1 MRSTFYGLEIVRK
14 GLFISQKGLDVT
26 GHNIANANTPGYTR
40 QRLVTSS
47 LEPATGGYGQ
57 FTYTAKGQVG
67 SGVTIQ
73 ELSQI
78 RDKFIDM
85 QYRKEN
91 TGLGEWMTRTDAL
104 QYIEAI
110 FREPSEAGLNAVLA
124 DFFTDI
130 QEMAKNPESK
140 EIRAL
145 VRQDAIKLTETL
157 HHYYDQLIQLQREQ
171 DTAIEITVNRIN
183 EIIRNV
189 KDLNEQ
195 IFRFELGGDKA
206 NDLRDKRNLLVDELS
221 GLIKIEYYET
231 SDNKFRIDINGMV
244 LVDHNVYNEL
254 ETRKDVQNPAGEGL
268 DFLSSIKWK
277 GTNIDVA
284 VNGGKLKGYLDNR
297 DGATNDR
304 MGIPY
309 FIQQLNSFARA
320 LAEEFNRV
328 HKDGWTLPEGENE
341 SRTGIEFFTHDRG
354 QAFDPSKITA
364 KNITLTQDILDSVYN
379 IAASGQEVDKTQ
391 PDKQGD
397 NAIAL
402 ELARLRDRKDLPGIG
417 NFEDFTK
424 KLIAD
429 LAVESSHSQ
438 KMLEG
443 QQILADSLN
452 TNRLSISGVSLDEE
466 MTMMIQYQHA
476 YAAAART
483 ISVMDEALDILINR
497 TGLVGR

>member
-1 MRSTFYGLEIVRK
+1 MGSLPIRPRVRW
-14 GLFISQKGLDVT
+14 V
-26 GHNIANANTPGYTR
+26 A
-40 QRLVTSS
+40 
-47 LEPATGGYGQ
+47 
-57 FTYTAKGQVG
+57 G
-67 SGVTIQ
+67 SPSGAVPD
-73 ELSQI
+73 

-284 VNGGKLKGYLDNR
+284 VNGGKLKG
-297 DGATNDR
+297 
-304 MGIPY
+304 
-309 FIQQLNSFARA
+309 
-320 LAEEFNRV
+320 V
-328 HKDGWTLPEGENE
+328 
-341 SRTGIEFFTHDRG
+341 
-354 QAFDPSKITA
+354 
-364 KNITLTQDILDSVYN
+364 
-379 IAASGQEVDKTQ
+379 SGQ
-391 PDKQGD
+391 QGWCHQRQD
-397 NAIAL
+397 GDPL
-402 ELARLRDRKDLPGIG
+402 FLY
-417 NFEDFTK
+417 
-424 KLIAD
+424 
-429 LAVESSHSQ
+429 SS
-438 KMLEG
+438 
-443 QQILADSLN
+443 
-452 TNRLSISGVSLDEE
+452 
-466 MTMMIQYQHA
+466 
-476 YAAAART
+476 
-483 ISVMDEALDILINR
+483 
-497 TGLVGR
+497 